1 MFHVERYIFCVE
13 IKFNPLIIVNL
24 YLWISFIDILIV
36 LVVSPIF
43 TFDISKTGQGE
54 VLVSASLGISF
65 GYTFK
70 DEISKRVF
78 ILGIDIA
85 SLGPF
90 GSKIPSISAIF
101 GADAEFERSKL

>member
-1 MFHVERYIFCVE
+1 MFDVERYVFCVE
-13 IKFNPLIIVNL
+13 IKFNPLVIVNL

-36 LVVSPIF
+36 IVISPIF
-43 TFDISKTGQGE
+43 TLDISKTGQGE
-54 VLVSASLGISF
+54 VLVNASLGISF
-65 GYTFK
+65 GYIFK
-70 DEISKRVF
+70 NEISERVL

-90 GSKIPSISAIF
+90 RCKIPSISAIF